1 MQPKNSYKDDCSSQS
16 PPTNKQGKM
25 KYNQI
30 IGNAKDYNEL
40 VMSIYWSH
48 FGYLMC
54 QNIMKD
60 IKDLV
65 KYTDNWEFGYNN
77 GPLIYENSNYDNI
90 EFFNK
95 YYIK

>member
-25 KYNQI
+25 KYQ
-30 IGNAKDYNEL
+30 KL
-40 VMSIYWSH
+40 VLSIYWAH
-48 FGYLMC
+48 FGYLSC
-54 QNIMKD
+54 QNILND
-60 IKDLV
+60 IEGLV
-65 KYTDNWEFGYNN
+65 KYTDNWEFGYGN
-77 GPLIYENSNYDNI
+77 GPLIYQNSNYDNI